1 MRELDVDM
9 DMQTVTSW
17 SYVEVRTIPH
27 ARCVCG
33 GISYGKSRKYANSYN
48 EKSLRNL
55 NHLIFKL
62 AIEIADFL
70 SAYLFMLCKSPI
82 TIGDFDSSVMT
93 DESGSNIIHSS

>member
-1 MRELDVDM
+1 LRNLDVDM
-9 DMQTVTSW
+9 DMQTVPSW

-27 ARCVCG
+27 ARCVRS
-33 GISYGKSRKYANSYN
+33 GISYGKSRKYANRYN